1 VLILTNPGSN
11 LGPELVARYDVALTP
26 QKIVV
31 DGTEHDTR
39 GEVDF
44 ARIDT
49 WVKTAKE
56 HPYVLGTSA
65 AEFISAFTE
74 LAQRDPQ
81 ILAVTTSRKIIHS
94 HDSAIAAV
102 RTLEKRGAPRLD
114 VRVADS
120 GFTDLGAGLAVT
132 LAGEAMRAGRTLDEI
147 ATLVDAYRT
156 QARFTLVADTLEYLV
171 KGGRATAIRA
181 FLANMLGVRP
191 LLSMVDGELSIDG
204 KISANKDRAE
214 IIAAHL
220 ETAVGAGRPVWIG
233 VFHGNAPERATA
245 LAASLEKRFRVL
257 YRCIRPL
264 SPSIYLHMG
273 PGAVGA
279 VVVPVDR
286 LPFPVRAPE

>member
-1 VLILTNPGSN
+1 MLILTNPGSN

-81 ILAVTTSRKIIHS
+81 ILTVTTSRKIIHS
-94 HDSAIAAV
+94 HDSAVAAV
-102 RTLEKRGAPRLD
+102 RTLEKRGTPLD

-147 ATLVDAYRT
+147 TTLLDAYRE

-171 KGGRATAIRA
+171 KGGRATPIRA
-181 FLANMLGVRP
+181 MLANLLGLRP
-191 LLSMVDGELSIDG
+191 LISMVEGEISIDA
-204 KISANKDRAE
+204 KISASADRAE
-214 IIAAHL
+214 AIAKHL
-220 ETAVGAGRPVWIG
+220 ETAIGAGRPVWIG
-233 VFHGNAPERATA
+233 VFHGNAPARATA
-245 LAASLEKRFRVL
+245 LAESLEKRFRVVH
-257 YRCIRPL
+257 RAIRPL